1 MRTSRRAITTRRL
14 FALGAALAGLALAG
28 GAARADVSRVG
39 VVVASRIQL
48 SERDADAVAGR
59 LGAALRA
66 QLEVEVVAGAE
77 ARRLL
82 PARGIP
88 EACVATPD
96 CLRAVAD
103 RLRGD
108 ELLLLYMVRT
118 GPRLQVDVTWCDPD
132 IGVVINRTSLHLPA
146 LVGPAAD
153 RVLAAAPRQLLPHA
167 APRGDA
173 LEVAAGSMAP
183 ARGGRR
189 LTAPVIVTGAVA
201 VGALAGGVGFA
212 VAARAEYNALEDDG
226 CARASCPQARRRV
239 DQMDRRALVADILFG
254 TAAAAAATS
263 AVLYLFSSRHGAESR
278 VEVGAAPSP
287 GGGAL
292 VSLGGVF

>member
-1 MRTSRRAITTRRL
+1 MGRTTRRL
-14 FALGAALAGLALAG
+14 VALGAALAGLALAA

-48 SERDADAVAGR
+48 SEREADAVAAR

-66 QLEVEVVAGAE
+66 QLEVDVVAGAD

-82 PARGIP
+82 PAGGIP

-118 GPRLQVDVTWCDPD
+118 GPRVEVDVTWCDPD
-132 IGVVINRTSLHLPA
+132 IGVVINRASLRLPV

-167 APRGDA
+167 SPRAVA
-173 LEVAAGSMAP
+173 LEVADGPFAP
-183 ARGGRR
+183 PRGGRR
-189 LTAPVIVTGAVA
+189 LTVPVILTGAVA

-239 DQMDRRALVADILFG
+239 DQMDRRALVADILLG

-263 AVLYLFSSRHGAESR
+263 AVLYIFSYRHGAESR

-292 VSLGGVF
+292 VSLGGSF